1 MRETAAVLATLFM
14 CSALAQAQ
22 GVARVLGCYSLTWSD
37 SLNSSANRRYYN
49 LPLAFRLEAQE
60 DTSLHQRMP
69 PSFVVTLLGTTPD
82 SFPEPPRASWQLIGR
97 DSVNISMRGWP
108 PIHWE
113 LLLVA
118 RRDSLTGRVWGT
130 VGDGVVGLTPSMRR
144 ASRENRRA
152 PNKRLKLTS
161 PRN

>member
-69 PSFVVTLLGTTPD
+69 LSFVVTLLGTTP
-82 SFPEPPRASWQLIGR
+82 
-97 DSVNISMRGWP
+97 
-108 PIHWE
+108 
-113 LLLVA
+113 
-118 RRDSLTGRVWGT
+118 DSLTGRVWGT

-144 ASRENRRA
+144 ASRANRRA
-152 PNKRLKLTS
+152 PNKRLKLTA